1 LHPSPPCRR
10 YRGPPSVTNFSQD
23 HNTLY
28 QNSKAGFFTDV
39 SHRAGV
45 VPPALSYL
53 GWGTGFADF
62 DNDGRLALFVANG
75 HVYPEVDRSGRGTS
89 YRQRKQVFVNIGS
102 GRFRDATEEIGGA
115 LLIER
120 SSRGAAFG
128 DLDNDGD
135 TDVLVTNMNERPT
148 LLRNDTDAGNNW
160 IVLKLAGRPP
170 NRDAIGAR
178 VWLEDSGS
186 LQMGEVRSG
195 GSYLSH
201 NDMRLRFGL
210 GRRTT
215 ARPVKVRWPDGTVER
230 FENLAPNAI
239 HVINQRNR

>member
-1 LHPSPPCRR
+1 
-10 YRGPPSVTNFSQD
+10 
-23 HNTLY
+23 
-28 QNSKAGFFTDV
+28 
-39 SHRAGV
+39 
-45 VPPALSYL
+45 
-53 GWGTGFADF
+53 
-62 DNDGRLALFVANG
+62 
-75 HVYPEVDRSGRGTS
+75 
-89 YRQRKQVFVNIGS
+89 VFVDIGS

-195 GSYLSH
+195 GSYLFAQRHASTIRPRAA
-201 NDMRLRFGL
+201 DDCAPGEGPVARRD
-210 GRRTT
+210 GRTIRKSGSECDSRDQPTEPMSCT
-215 ARPVKVRWPDGTVER
+215 VLPVTID
-230 FENLAPNAI
+230 
-239 HVINQRNR
+239 NRSR

>member
-1 LHPSPPCRR
+1 
-10 YRGPPSVTNFSQD
+10 
-23 HNTLY
+23 
-28 QNSKAGFFTDV
+28 
-39 SHRAGV
+39 
-45 VPPALSYL
+45 
-53 GWGTGFADF
+53 
-62 DNDGRLALFVANG
+62 
-75 HVYPEVDRSGRGTS
+75 
-89 YRQRKQVFVNIGS
+89 
-102 GRFRDATEEIGGA
+102 
-115 LLIER
+115 
-120 SSRGAAFG
+120 
-128 DLDNDGD
+128 
-135 TDVLVTNMNERPT
+135 
-148 LLRNDTDAGNNW
+148 
-160 IVLKLAGRPP
+160 
-170 NRDAIGAR
+170 